1 MQRAEPFPYRIE
13 ILYSAADKCYVAT
26 VPSLPGCAAHG
37 DSPEEA
43 AAEARMAASAMVEVM
58 RQHGDKIPPPDWL
71 RGSRLSPRS

>member
-13 ILYSAADKCYVAT
+13 ILYSAIDKCYVAR

-43 AAEARMAASAMVEVM
+43 ASEARAAALAMIDVM
-58 RQHGDKIPPPDWL
+58 REHGDRLPSPDWL
-71 RGSRLSPRS
+71 RDSHPPTPS